1 MTSQVQQEELL
12 NRASNRRARWIELQP
27 QPPSGTNSA
36 AGTPSRP
43 VHVSQH
49 DRAYADP
56 AAGWTLVGAGGAG
69 VATALHPASPV
80 ADPPLSRGPA
90 TAALA
95 QDMLE
100 RAERRSKRAA
110 QRTAA

>member
-1 MTSQVQQEELL
+1 M
-12 NRASNRRARWIELQP
+12 
-27 QPPSGTNSA
+27 
-36 AGTPSRP
+36 
-43 VHVSQH
+43 
-49 DRAYADP
+49 
-56 AAGWTLVGAGGAG
+56 GAGGAG